1 MKKLNEITILSIFIS
16 SVLLAQDSPPPL
28 QKHKKFFD
36 SSEYVLPIL
45 INVASRVDPENA
57 RQQAIKKIAYNDLR
71 QDKSEILRS
80 FAFISNY
87 SYGSIPTYLNSTTTS
102 SNVVV
107 QSPGASLNA
116 FSESARALYTV
127 GLGFNIS
134 FEQLFG
140 GIHNRIDKQ
149 KLVIEENNA
158 DTVIEKKALRIKI
171 ITQYQALLLAKILY
185 DHAED
190 ALQTAYVNKTLVD
203 KQFTNHEA
211 KVTDQMT
218 AQDLYEKAVTDS
230 EQTKSNYRLAL
241 LIMEESLGM
250 TVNAFI
256 NAYIK

>member
-1 MKKLNEITILSIFIS
+1 MRKYTLTILSVFFTSI
-16 SVLLAQDSPPPL
+16 LLAQDSPPPL

-36 SSEYVLPIL
+36 STQYVLPRL
-45 INVASRVDPENA
+45 ISVASKVDPENA
-57 RQQAIKKIAYNDLR
+57 RQLAVKKIGYNDLR
-71 QDKSEILRS
+71 QNKSEILKS

-87 SYGSIPTYLNSTTTS
+87 SYGSIPTYLNTTGTTS
-102 SNVVV
+102 DVI

-116 FSESARALYTV
+116 FSQTARALYTI
-127 GLGFNIS
+127 GFGFNIS
-134 FEQLFG
+134 FEQVFG
-140 GIHNRIDKQ
+140 GIRNRIEKQ
-149 KLVIEENNA
+149 NLVIEENNA

-171 ITQYQALLLAKILY
+171 ITQYQALLLAKILF
-185 DHAED
+185 DHSQD

-203 KQFTNHEA
+203 KQFANHEA

-230 EQTKSNYRLAL
+230 EQSKSNYTLAL
-241 LIMEESLGM
+241 LIMEESIGM